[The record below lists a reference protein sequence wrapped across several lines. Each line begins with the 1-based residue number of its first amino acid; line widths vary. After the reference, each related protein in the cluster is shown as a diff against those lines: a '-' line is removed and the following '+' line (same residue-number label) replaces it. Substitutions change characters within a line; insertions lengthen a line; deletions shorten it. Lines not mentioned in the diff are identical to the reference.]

1 MRKSTTTTSLCVSI
15 ALLGLVSAA
24 QTPIKLAASDDCQRR
39 CQAVENQCRL
49 SSKDL
54 DSSKCSAKFLAC
66 LQSCR
71 K

>member
-1 MRKSTTTTSLCVSI
+1 MRKPTTTTSLAASI
-15 ALLGLVSAA
+15 ALLGLASAA
-24 QTPIKLAASDDCQRR
+24 QTTIKVAASDDCQRR
-39 CQAVENQCRL
+39 CQAIENECRL